1 MSRTRRLQP
10 VVQHTDKQEQRALQE
25 LAQSQASY
33 ESEQQ
38 RLKQLQAYRSEYL
51 QQQKYDLGVFSPVE
65 LQDFNRFMQ
74 QLDSTIDRQAEVVE
88 LRRRE
93 LEQKRLSWRHRRI
106 DAKVLHNAVARLR
119 QQEQREEDRREQ
131 KILDEFAARRG
142 C

>member
-10 VVQHTDKQEQRALQE
+10 VVQHSDKQEQRALQE

-38 RLKQLQAYRSEYL
+38 RLEQLQAYRSEYL

-88 LRRRE
+88 IRRRE

-131 KILDEFAARRG
+131 KIQDEFAARRG